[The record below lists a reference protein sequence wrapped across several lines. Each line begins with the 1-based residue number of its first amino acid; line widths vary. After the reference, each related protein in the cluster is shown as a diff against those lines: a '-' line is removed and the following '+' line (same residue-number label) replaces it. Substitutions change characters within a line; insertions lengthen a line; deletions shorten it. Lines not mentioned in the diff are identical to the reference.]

1 MRPHQLDV
9 AEEDA
14 DQSTPSPPKKK
25 TAGLHIICS
34 SAIYDD
40 LYRQIRQWTRM
51 GYSASDI
58 QAELDGRYHAIL
70 RQSKAVREVVAEAT
84 EIEEDNEKK
93 EDAEV
98 SLNQT
103 MPDSNES
110 DAFGED
116 LPLEEE
122 TKGQ

>member
-1 MRPHQLDV
+1 
-9 AEEDA
+9 
-14 DQSTPSPPKKK
+14 
-25 TAGLHIICS
+25 
-34 SAIYDD
+34 
-40 LYRQIRQWTRM
+40 M

-84 EIEEDNEKK
+84 EIEEDNEMK

-98 SLNQT
+98 SINQT

-110 DAFGED
+110 GAFGED